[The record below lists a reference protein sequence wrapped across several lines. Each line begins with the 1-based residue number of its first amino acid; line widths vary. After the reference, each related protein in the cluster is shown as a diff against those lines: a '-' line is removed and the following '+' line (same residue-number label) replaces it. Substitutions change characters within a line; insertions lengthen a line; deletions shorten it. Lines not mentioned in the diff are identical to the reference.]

1 VRAVKSVTV
10 VVPAYQVTG
19 AMASTVRDQAVAT
32 SALRSRGIDLDVLL
46 LHDGQDDVA
55 AISTRAADD
64 LGLSLTTLPGSPTGS
79 GAAHLEGF
87 RRVIEED
94 RADLV
99 ATLDANGRHDPTQL
113 PHLIDQ
119 LVAEYAGE
127 LRLAARALRPGGA
140 LLVFGPALGWMYSE
154 LDYKAGHYRRYSLRR
169 LRRLAADAGLEVVS
183 ARYFDLLGVAPY
195 ALVYRLLRHD
205 DITGSTLW
213 GYDRVVVPASRW
225 LQRLLRHPPLGKNV
239 ILIARKP

>member
-1 VRAVKSVTV
+1 
-10 VVPAYQVTG
+10 
-19 AMASTVRDQAVAT
+19 
-32 SALRSRGIDLDVLL
+32 
-46 LHDGQDDVA
+46 
-55 AISTRAADD
+55 
-64 LGLSLTTLPGSPTGS
+64 
-79 GAAHLEGF
+79 
-87 RRVIEED
+87 
-94 RADLV
+94 
-99 ATLDANGRHDPTQL
+99 
-113 PHLIDQ
+113 
-119 LVAEYAGE
+119 
-127 LRLAARALRPGGA
+127 
-140 LLVFGPALGWMYSE
+140 VFGPALGWMYSE

-169 LRRLAADAGLEVVS
+169 LRKLASDAGLEILS

>member
-1 VRAVKSVTV
+1 
-10 VVPAYQVTG
+10 
-19 AMASTVRDQAVAT
+19 M
-32 SALRSRGIDLDVLL
+32 
-46 LHDGQDDVA
+46 
-55 AISTRAADD
+55 
-64 LGLSLTTLPGSPTGS
+64 
-79 GAAHLEGF
+79 
-87 RRVIEED
+87 
-94 RADLV
+94 
-99 ATLDANGRHDPTQL
+99 
-113 PHLIDQ
+113 
-119 LVAEYAGE
+119 
-127 LRLAARALRPGGA
+127 
-140 LLVFGPALGWMYSE
+140 FGPALGWMYSE